1 MLTLLSNDFDDEG
14 EIEVT
19 VEAYLVYNLF
29 VESMQAT
36 FKVKLTECQVT
47 ELQPEQTD

>member
-19 VEAYLVYNLF
+19 VEAYLVYNFPF
-29 VESMQAT
+29 VVQAT
-36 FKVKLTECQVT
+36 FKVTLTECQVT
-47 ELQPEQTD
+47 ELQPEPTD

>member
-19 VEAYLVYNLF
+19 VEAYLVYNLL
-29 VESMQAT
+29 VESRQAT
-36 FKVKLTECQVT
+36 FKVTLTECQVT
-47 ELQPEQTD
+47 ELRPEPTD